1 MHQASR
7 KEYLGTKPCAPII
20 DQEQILIV
28 LYGLVLRFISDAQKT
43 LSSEN
48 QEARADVLRRA
59 EKLIFAMANSL
70 ESRTLERNNTVEK
83 IYERVIPNTQP
94 QKDSHN
100 IQISDS
106 LFRQLSELIET
117 KPEIT
122 QIEHQNMH
130 ADVQC

>member
-7 KEYLGTKPCAPII
+7 KEYLGTHPCTPII
-20 DQEQILIV
+20 DKEQILIV

-48 QEARADVLRRA
+48 QESRADTLQRA
-59 EKLIFAMANSL
+59 EKLLFAMADSL
-70 ESRTLERNNTVEK
+70 ECKTLEKNKTVEK
-83 IYERVIPNTQP
+83 IYEKVFLNTQP